1 MRERTAL
8 DRWDNKKV
16 LITGATGLIGSNLTK
31 SLLHQGAEVIAM
43 GRNASRLRDVF
54 IDELHDDK
62 FSYVI
67 GNIANGI
74 PAGIGK
80 VDYLF
85 HAASPISGQEIK
97 ERPLDTISANLDG
110 LIHCLEYL
118 RKEKCGRMVVFSS
131 ATVYG
136 NAVNED
142 VQVSEDDTD
151 QAECLHKDNAAY
163 SESKRMTEVIAR
175 AYRKQ
180 YQVDSVIARMGY
192 VYGYTRF
199 MPNTAF
205 YEFIGK
211 AMRGEDII
219 LNHAGMARRD
229 NIHVDDV
236 VNGLLILAMHGKSG
250 EAYNLSSDGE
260 LGNYCAIDEIAGT
273 ISEVAAVVEGKKVV
287 QVHVPSDGKKRLPGV
302 RLKNEK
308 VKGLGWK
315 MTMSMEKG
323 IADIFKRMK
332 AVH

>member
-1 MRERTAL
+1 M
-8 DRWDNKKV
+8 
-16 LITGATGLIGSNLTK
+16 IGSNLAK
-31 SLLHQGAEVIAM
+31 SLLHLGADVIAM
-43 GRNASRLRDVF
+43 GRSESKMHDVF
-54 IDELHDDK
+54 VNELHDDK

-74 PAGIGK
+74 PDEIGK
-80 VDYLF
+80 ADYLF
-85 HAASPISGQEIK
+85 HAASPISGEEIK

-118 RKEKCGRMVVFSS
+118 RRRQGGRMIVFSS

-136 NAVNED
+136 NAVKED
-142 VQVSEDDTD
+142 MQVSEDDTD

-175 AYRKQ
+175 AYKKQ
-180 YQVDSVIARMGY
+180 YQVDAVIARMGY
-192 VYGYTRF
+192 VYGYTRY

-211 AMRGEDII
+211 VLRGEDII

-236 VNGLLILAMHGKSG
+236 VNGLLLLAMHGKSG

-260 LGNYCAIDEIAGT
+260 LDNFCAIDEIAEK
-273 ISEVAAVVEGKKVV
+273 ISKVAAVVEGTEAV
-287 QVHVPSDGKKRLPGV
+287 QVHIPADGKERLPGV

-308 VKGLGWK
+308 IKGLGWK
-315 MTMSMEKG
+315 MTMGMEKG
-323 IADIFKRMK
+323 IADIFYRVK